1 MRSRLALILPLLLML
16 AGSSLAQKKEH
27 SVPDELSSS
36 IPLLADFHEVI
47 YPLWHDAWPNKKYDL
62 IKELWPKVED
72 YSAKIAALQLPG
84 ILRDKK
90 GKWDAGVKDLAA
102 VTAKLKTAITA
113 NDEKGMLD
121 NVEVLHSTYEKLV
134 RVIRPRLKELEAY
147 HVVLYQIY
155 HYYMPEKNV
164 AKLRKASKELAAASA
179 KLLAVETPKK
189 VQSKAEAFKTAVNA
203 LHESTL
209 ALQKIAAGKDV
220 DAMATAVEDVHTKY
234 QSVDAMFE

>member
-1 MRSRLALILPLLLML
+1 MRLRLALILPLLLML

-27 SVPDELSSS
+27 GVPDELSSS

-90 GKWDAGVKDLAA
+90 GKWDAGVKDLTA

-147 HVVLYQIY
+147 HVVLYQVY

-179 KLLAVETPKK
+179 KLLKVETPKK
-189 VQSKAEAFKTAVNA
+189 VASKSEMFMDGVVA

-209 ALQKIAAGKDV
+209 KLQKIAAGKDV